1 MRLESRLRWLNAW
14 PWSWGN
20 GWLLAEG
27 LLRRRDW
34 LRLGLA
40 NWLWW
45 ARGNKWDAVAGST
58 KWRSQSIA
66 FFILLTRLSRSGIQ
80 APLGLERLLNFL
92 GVGELEVA
100 DFSWD
105 GGALSNRVELGD
117 KLGLEAAGLL
127 GVQVTGFLRDIDE
140 GSDDLIVALLRSLLK
155 GAASTADLNGQLLAL
170 GVTDKLARRLLHI
183 LGGARGL
190 IYRLAH
196 LLSLAI
202 ALLNG
207 KITH

>member
-1 MRLESRLRWLNAW
+1 MPTSCLFFRLDAC
-14 PWSWGN
+14 
-20 GWLLAEG
+20 LLHPYPYTVITHLLGCGELQGAG
-27 LLRRRDW
+27 LLGD
-34 LRLGLA
+34 
-40 NWLWW
+40 N
-45 ARGNKWDAVAGST
+45 
-58 KWRSQSIA
+58 
-66 FFILLTRLSRSGIQ
+66 
-80 APLGLERLLNFL
+80 
-92 GVGELEVA
+92 
-100 DFSWD
+100 
-105 GGALSNRVELGD
+105 GALLLGR
-117 KLGLEAAGLL
+117 EAGHQPGDVLADLL
-127 GVQVTGFLRDIDE
+127 GVQVTGLLGHIHQGGE
-140 GSDDLIVALLRSLLK
+140 HLIVALLRSLLK